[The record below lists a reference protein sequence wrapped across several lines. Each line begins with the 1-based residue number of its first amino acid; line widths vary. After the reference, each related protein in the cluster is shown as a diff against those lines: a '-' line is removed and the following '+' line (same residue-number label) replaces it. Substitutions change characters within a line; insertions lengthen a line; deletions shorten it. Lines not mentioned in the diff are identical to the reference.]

1 MRHNTSLL
9 SNNCFFCFYLSFI
22 WNGLDLVFILTPS
35 ICILYIWGIICSS
48 IVKASSH
55 IGDTTRHD
63 SMRHDPFFRSPYNQM
78 DQFTHMQHDHVWS
91 SRQKAAAPKIA
102 LEAIF
107 VVCRSDSIK
116 KTAKENSFNR
126 NLTRVYKFMTQE
138 YSLKSQYLQL
148 DVTQV
153 VVL

>member
-1 MRHNTSLL
+1 MTKK
-9 SNNCFFCFYLSFI
+9 
-22 WNGLDLVFILTPS
+22 P
-35 ICILYIWGIICSS
+35 
-48 IVKASSH
+48 SSH

-63 SMRHDPFFRSPYNQM
+63 SMRHDPFFRFPYNQM
-78 DQFTHMQHDHVWS
+78 DQFTHMQHDNVWS
-91 SRQKAAAPKIA
+91 SRQKAATTKIA

-116 KTAKENSFNR
+116 KTAKENSFHR
-126 NLTRVYKFMTQE
+126 NPTWVYKFMMQE

-148 DVTQV
+148 NVTQV